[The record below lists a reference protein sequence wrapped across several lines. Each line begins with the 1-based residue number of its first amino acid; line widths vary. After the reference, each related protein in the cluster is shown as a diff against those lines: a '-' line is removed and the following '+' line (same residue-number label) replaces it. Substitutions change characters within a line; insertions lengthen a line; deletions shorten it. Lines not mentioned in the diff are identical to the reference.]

1 MTLVPF
7 PPRVPEP
14 ARTAQQLLARKGSP
28 HPYCD
33 MTITKD
39 TRGRRYV
46 LWPDAPVYFVGEVW
60 FDRCRHGRKRV
71 ARILARMLAN
81 KLAREILDLSCTVTL
96 TVIDSQGRS
105 SAVLTRPI
113 QVQ

>member
-33 MTITKD
+33 MTVTKD

-60 FDRCRHGRKRV
+60 FERCQHRRKRV
-71 ARILARMLAN
+71 AGVHDARILAIQF
-81 KLAREILDLSCTVTL
+81 ARELRDLVTDGW
-96 TVIDSQGRS
+96 T
-105 SAVLTRPI
+105 TP
-113 QVQ
+113 